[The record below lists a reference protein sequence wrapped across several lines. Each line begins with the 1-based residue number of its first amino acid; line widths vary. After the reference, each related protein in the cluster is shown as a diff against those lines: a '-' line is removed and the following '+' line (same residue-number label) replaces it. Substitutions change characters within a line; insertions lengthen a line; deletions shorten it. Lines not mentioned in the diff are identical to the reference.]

1 MASTIQVRVEND
13 PYATMGEEEILAKL
27 KCSREHCEEGKCHE
41 ADKVVCGL
49 RKKYGLYC
57 DYYKGCRSR
66 HR

>member
-1 MASTIQVRVEND
+1 MVSTIQVRVENN

-41 ADKVVCGL
+41 ADKVISDL
-49 RKKYGLYC
+49 RGKYELHG
-57 DYYKGCRSR
+57 DYYRRCRSR